1 VPSAAPPFIT
11 VPTPAPRVLVVD
23 DEPAIRTLV
32 RKCLLHSGYAVTE
45 AQDGADALRAFSGE
59 DTIDLVLTDLVMPHV
74 DGWELARRLRET
86 RPDLPM
92 LFMSGHV
99 DDAPNIDGRAY
110 ILVRK
115 PFRVDALVRAVDTA
129 LREAV

>member
-1 VPSAAPPFIT
+1 

-45 AQDGADALRAFSGE
+45 AEDGAEALRVFGGNESF
-59 DTIDLVLTDLVMPHV
+59 DLVLSDLVMPHV

-86 RPDLPM
+86 RPDLPL

-110 ILVRK
+110 MLVRK
-115 PFRVDALVRAVDTA
+115 PFRVDTLVRAVDTL